1 MAVDSSLRIV
11 APMPK
16 AETVHLVD
24 GSGQFHR
31 AFHAI
36 RGLATS
42 KGLPTNATYGFT
54 TMLRKL
60 IEDEKP
66 EHMAVVFDPPGKTF
80 RHAEFAGYKANRPPM
95 DKDLA
100 LQLPYI
106 RRVCEALRM
115 PVVEVAGFEADD
127 VIATLARQ
135 AVERGIE
142 VVVVSADKDLLQ
154 LVAEHVRVLNPGRE
168 GSGSTS
174 FDRRAVEEKWGV
186 PPERI
191 VDVLALVGDS
201 VDNVPGVAGIGDK
214 GARDLVREFGS
225 VEAVLEN
232 ADKVKRAAY
241 REGLL
246 AHRAEALLSKQLAT
260 LRRDVP
266 VELDLDG
273 LRFAGPDNAAA
284 HALFKELEFQ
294 VLAREYAPELP
305 NLTADHRLAA
315 TTADVEAVVAEARSA
330 GRLALGVVVTS
341 EQAMR
346 AHPLGLA
353 LSWAAGRSAYV
364 PLGHSALDLP
374 QALPRAEAIA
384 ALRPLLEDPALAK
397 VSAHAKRDTVV
408 LERLGARVAGL
419 RFDTLLAAYLLDPG
433 RRAYALED
441 IAMEHL
447 GERRAPGTD
456 GIAAAD
462 AAADPTSRSAGAEAE
477 LVLRLEPAMKARL
490 AAEGLITI
498 YESMEMPLVAVL
510 ADMERAGVKV
520 DTKLLAGM
528 SRDMDTQLQVLT
540 VEIHRLAKGEF
551 NINSPVQMREV
562 LFERL
567 GMKSAKKT
575 AKTRAASTAED
586 VLEELAL
593 VHELPRKILEY
604 RSVQKLKSTYVDSL
618 PEMVNP
624 ETGRIHATFNQA
636 VAATGRLSATEPNLQ
651 NIPIRTP
658 EGRRIREAFVA
669 EPGHLLLSADYS
681 QIELRVL
688 AHLSGDPTLI
698 DTFRKNEDVHD
709 RTSLEI
715 FGPLSPIPKDEQR
728 RISKMVNYALL
739 YGKTAF
745 SLAKDIGVS
754 RGEAAAFIDAYFAR
768 YSKVRAFIDDTIAQA
783 RETGQV
789 RTLLGRLRRL
799 PDLRSKNVPVR
810 MEAERQAMNTPVQ
823 GSAADLIK
831 RAMIDLHAELQQ
843 RKLRSRLI
851 LQIHDELLLEVPE
864 AEAEEAKQLVTRIM
878 EGALALD
885 VPLVADARL
894 GRNWA
899 EVH

>member
-1 MAVDSSLRIV
+1 MGRPPSSRTLY
-11 APMPK
+11 
-16 AETVHLVD
+16 LVD

-60 IEDEKP
+60 LEDEKP
-66 EHMAVVFDPPGKTF
+66 EAMAVVFDPPGRTF
-80 RHAEFAGYKANRPPM
+80 RHDQFEEYKANRPPM

-106 RRVCEALRM
+106 RRVCDALRM
-115 PVVEVAGFEADD
+115 PVLEVPGFEADD
-127 VIATLARQ
+127 VIATLSRQ
-135 AVERGIE
+135 AVATGLD

-154 LVAEHVRVLNPGRE
+154 LVGDRVRVLNPGRE

-201 VDNVPGVAGIGDK
+201 VDNIPGVAGIGDK
-214 GARDLVREFGS
+214 GARDLVREFGPL
-225 VEAVLEN
+225 EAVLDN

-241 REGLL
+241 REGLK
-246 AHRAEALLSKQLAT
+246 AQRAEALLSKQLVT
-260 LRRDVP
+260 LREDVP
-266 VELDLDG
+266 ITLDLEA
-273 LRFAGPDNAAA
+273 LRLAGPDPAAA

-294 VLAREYAPELP
+294 VLAREYAPEVAPL
-305 NLTADHRLAA
+305 ASDQRLAP
-315 TTADVEAVVAEARSA
+315 TRADVDAVVREARAA
-330 GRLALGVVVTS
+330 GRVALGVVVTGT
-341 EQAMR
+341 QAMR

-353 LSWAAGRSAYV
+353 LSWAPGRSAYV
-364 PLGHSALDLP
+364 PLGHSAIDLP
-374 QALPRAEAIA
+374 QALARSEAVA
-384 ALRPLLEDPALAK
+384 ALRPLLEDAAVQK
-397 VSAHAKRDTVV
+397 VSAHAKRDRVV
-408 LERLGARVAGL
+408 LERLGVRVASLG
-419 RFDTLLAAYLLDPG
+419 FDTLVAAYLLDPG
-433 RRAYALED
+433 RRTYALED
-441 IAMEHL
+441 VAMEHL
-447 GERRAPGTD
+447 GERRAPGTE
-456 GIAAAD
+456 GLAAPD
-462 AAADPTSRSAGAEAE
+462 AAALPVSRSAGAEAE
-477 LVLRLEPAMKARL
+477 LVLRLQQPMAERL
-490 AAEGLITI
+490 DAEGLRPI
-498 YESMEMPLVAVL
+498 YESMEMPLVLVL
-510 ADMERAGVKV
+510 ADMERAGVKI
-520 DTKLLAGM
+520 DTGLLARM
-528 SRDMDTQLQVLT
+528 SREMEAQLQALT
-540 VEIHRLAKGEF
+540 TEIHALAKGEF
-551 NINSPVQMREV
+551 NINSPVQLREV
-562 LFERL
+562 LFDRL
-567 GMKSAKKT
+567 NLKSGKKT

-593 VHELPRKILEY
+593 VHELPRKILDY
-604 RSVQKLKSTYVDSL
+604 RSVQKLKSTYVDAL
-618 PEMVNP
+618 PELVHP
-624 ETGRIHATFNQA
+624 ETGRIHATFNQT
-636 VAATGRLSATEPNLQ
+636 VAATGRLSATDPNLQ
-651 NIPIRTP
+651 NIPIRTA

-688 AHLSGDPTLI
+688 AHLSGDPILT
-698 DTFRKNEDVHD
+698 DTFRRGEDVHD
-709 RTSLEI
+709 RTSREI
-715 FGPLSPIPKDEQR
+715 FGPLSPIPADEQR

-745 SLAKDIGVS
+745 TLAKDIGVS
-754 RGEAAAFIDAYFAR
+754 RGEAADFIEAYFAR
-768 YSKVRAFIDDTIAQA
+768 YPKVREFIDRTIAEA
-783 RETGQV
+783 RESGQV

-831 RAMIDLHAELQQ
+831 RAMIDLHRELQE

-864 AEAEEAKQLVTRIM
+864 AEADEAKGLVTRVM
-878 EGALALD
+878 EGALKLD

-894 GRNWA
+894 GRSWA

>member
-1 MAVDSSLRIV
+1 
-11 APMPK
+11 MPR
-16 AETVHLVD
+16 AESVYLVD

-60 IEDEKP
+60 LADEKP
-66 EHMAVVFDPPGKTF
+66 EHIAVVFDPPGRTF
-80 RHAEFAGYKANRPPM
+80 RHEAYASYKANRPPM

-115 PVVEVAGFEADD
+115 PLVEVSGFEADD
-127 VIATLARQ
+127 VIATLVRQ
-135 AVERGIE
+135 ALERGIE

-154 LVAEHVRVLNPGRE
+154 LVQDHVRVLNPGRE

-174 FDRRAVEEKWGV
+174 FDRKAVEEKWGV

-191 VDVLALVGDS
+191 VDVLALVGDA
-201 VDNVPGVAGIGDK
+201 VDNIPGVAGIGDK
-214 GARDLVREFGS
+214 GARDLVREFGP
-225 VEAVLEN
+225 VEAVLDN
-232 ADKVKRAAY
+232 ADMVKRAAY
-241 REGLL
+241 REGLK

-266 VELDLDG
+266 VELDLPA

-294 VLAREYAPELP
+294 ALAREFAPEV
-305 NLTADHRLAA
+305 AVVSAEHRLA
-315 TTADVEAVVAEARSA
+315 TTLSEVEAVAGEARAA
-330 GRLALGVVVTS
+330 GRLALGIVVTS

-346 AHPLGLA
+346 AHALGLA
-353 LSWAAGRSAYV
+353 LSWAPGRSAYV
-364 PLGHSALDLP
+364 PLGHSGIDLP
-374 QALPRAEAIA
+374 QAVPRSQAMT
-384 ALRPLLEDPALAK
+384 ALRPLLEDPAVAK

-408 LERLGARVAGL
+408 LERLGVRVASLG
-419 RFDTLLAAYLLDPG
+419 FDTLLAAYLLDPG

-456 GIAAAD
+456 GIAAPD
-462 AAADPTSRSAGAEAE
+462 AAAEPTSRTAGAEAE
-477 LVLRLEPAMKARL
+477 LALRLEPAMRQRL
-490 AAEGLITI
+490 EAEGLRPI

-510 ADMERAGVKV
+510 AEMERAGVKV
-520 DTKLLAGM
+520 DTKLLGGM
-528 SRDMDTQLQVLT
+528 SRDMDTQLQSLT
-540 VEIHRLAKGEF
+540 VEIHRLAKGDF
-551 NINSPVQMREV
+551 NINSPIQLREV

-567 GMKSAKKT
+567 NLKSGKKT

-593 VHELPRKILEY
+593 VHELPRRILEY
-604 RSVQKLKSTYVDSL
+604 RSVQKLKSTYVDAL

-698 DTFRKNEDVHD
+698 DTFRKGEDVHD
-709 RTSLEI
+709 RTSREI
-715 FGPLSPIPKDEQR
+715 FGVLSPIPKDEQR

-754 RGEAAAFIDAYFAR
+754 RGEAAAFIEAYFAR
-768 YSKVRAFIDDTIAQA
+768 YPKVRSFIDDTIARA

-831 RAMIDLHAELQQ
+831 RAMIDLAAALGEQE
-843 RKLRSRLI
+843 LRSRLI

-864 AEAEEAKQLVTRIM
+864 AEAETARALVKQVM
-878 EGALALD
+878 EGALTLD

-894 GRNWA
+894 GRSWA